1 MEPAKKVS
9 FFSGLTKNTF
19 LLALTSLFSDISSE
33 MLYPILPIFLT
44 QTLKV
49 SGSIVGLIEG
59 VAGTTQN
66 IVQGFRAVYQ
76 INGRSE
82 KELLYL
88 DIYFQPSQ
96 NPLWDWLW
104 HGRWFLV
111 HGSWTGLEQVPAL
124 RPATH

>member
-1 MEPAKKVS
+1 MEPAEKKS

-33 MLYPILPIFLT
+33 MLYPILPVFLT

-66 IVQGFRAVYQ
+66 IVQGFSGRLSDKWQKRKGIAVFGYLVAAISKPFMGLATGWPMVLARA
-76 INGRSE
+76 
-82 KELLYL
+82 L
-88 DIYFQPSQ
+88 
-96 NPLWDWLW
+96 
-104 HGRWFLV
+104 
-111 HGSWTGLEQVPAL
+111 
-124 RPATH
+124 